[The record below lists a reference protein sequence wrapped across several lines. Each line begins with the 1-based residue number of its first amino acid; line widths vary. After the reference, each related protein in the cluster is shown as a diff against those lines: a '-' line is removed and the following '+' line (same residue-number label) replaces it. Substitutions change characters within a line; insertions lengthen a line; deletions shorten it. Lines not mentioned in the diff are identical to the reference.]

1 VLLDLHLVDG
11 LLVEVA
17 EELIR
22 EVLVLVVEEDQQ
34 HLPMLEV
41 VVENLVHLT
50 LKVMM
55 EYQGL
60 EVVPED
66 LVLPVA

>member
-1 VLLDLHLVDG
+1 VLLDHHLVDG
-11 LLVEVA
+11 LPVEVA

-41 VVENLVHLT
+41 VLENLVHLT
-50 LKVMM
+50 LEVMM
-55 EYQGL
+55 E
-60 EVVPED
+60 
-66 LVLPVA
+66 